1 MSDLLGVP
9 ASEPLLAQFHLVA
22 ISLFTFLFDL
32 GVIGVAFTSALSSLT
47 DAGED
52 NCEEEEGSSGTATT
66 VDCQLGSLRESLKF
80 LSEREVGDS
89 GCSDSLG
96 NG

>member
-1 MSDLLGVP
+1 MGDFLGVP
-9 ASEPLLAQFHLVA
+9 ASESLFAQFHLVA
-22 ISLFTFLFDL
+22 IGLFTFLFDL

-52 NCEEEEGSSGTATT
+52 NCEEEKGSSGTATT
-66 VDCQLGSLRESLKF
+66 VDCQLGSLRESLEF
-80 LSEREVGDS
+80 LCHSEVRDS
-89 GCSDSLG
+89 SCSDGLG